1 MAQRS
6 DINISVVVGK
16 EAVFRGGFSNCLNK
30 HIINSS
36 ALAPYLYKGNSRV

>member
-1 MAQRS
+1 MAQRG

-16 EAVFRGGFSNCLNK
+16 EAVFRGGFLFVLIK

-36 ALAPYLYKGNSRV
+36 ALAPYLYKGAGRV